1 MHAAVLLFLFSLR
14 ELHPE
19 LEHQCLNGSC
29 FRLPQRELVAKEAE
43 RAAMELERNNAQ
55 RQHSMQC
62 AINKTDSQRI
72 LELATQLA
80 EAQRDAERFRFANE
94 SEEDFAICYW
104 DENMGNG
111 GEWMCYSDKGDA
123 IEVLDAA
130 IDAARGRA

>member
-1 MHAAVLLFLFSLR
+1 
-14 ELHPE
+14 
-19 LEHQCLNGSC
+19 
-29 FRLPQRELVAKEAE
+29 
-43 RAAMELERNNAQ
+43 
-55 RQHSMQC
+55 MQC